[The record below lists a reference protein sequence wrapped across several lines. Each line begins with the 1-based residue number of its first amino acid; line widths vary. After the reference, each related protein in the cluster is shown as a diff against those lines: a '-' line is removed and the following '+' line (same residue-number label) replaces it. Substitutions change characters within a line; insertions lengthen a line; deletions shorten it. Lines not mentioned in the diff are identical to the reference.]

1 MKANELPAKVKL
13 LAVMGELYV
22 NSFADAE
29 LLAAAYE
36 SVYDKRPRIALQM
49 SVCGVGV
56 RK

>member
-1 MKANELPAKVKL
+1 
-13 LAVMGELYV
+13 MGELYV
-22 NSFADAE
+22 NSFAYAE